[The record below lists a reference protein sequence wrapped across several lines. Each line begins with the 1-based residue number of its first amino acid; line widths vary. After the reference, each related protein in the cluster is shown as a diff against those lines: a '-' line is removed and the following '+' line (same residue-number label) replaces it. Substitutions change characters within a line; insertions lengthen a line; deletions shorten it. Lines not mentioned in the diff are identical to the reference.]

1 MSYSGL
7 VKLQYWAIGACSGFL
22 MACLVAGAVFINAG
36 ANMALNTLYG
46 GQTSSLSGSLDD
58 VYLENGLQG
67 SNYQLQ
73 PAINVK

>member
-1 MSYSGL
+1 MSYSKA
-7 VKLQYWAIGACSGFL
+7 VKLQYYGLGMATGFL

-36 ANMALNTLYG
+36 ADMALNTLYG

-67 SNYQLQ
+67 STYQLQ